1 MKASPLENIGAVL
14 FMIGALLS
22 FFSIAE
28 IPAMIGMAIGAL
40 LYFIGFKQRKHQG
53 GAVVAAQPTKQRFL
67 LVAGALAAGAVAGP
81 FLMRPSVLTFPPKI
95 AIIFWSL
102 NVVITGG
109 LIAFFLWKAAR
120 AGKEKP

>member
-1 MKASPLENIGAVL
+1 MKASPLEHIGAVL

-28 IPAMIGMAIGAL
+28 IPAMIGMAIGVL
-40 LYFIGFKQRKHQG
+40 MYFIGFKKRKRQG
-53 GAVVAAQPTKQRFL
+53 GAAAAAQPTRQRFL
-67 LVAGALAAGAVAGP
+67 LVAGLLAVGAVAGP
-81 FLMRPSVLTFPPKI
+81 FLMRPSVLTFPPKV

-109 LIAFFLWKAAR
+109 LIAFFLWKASR
-120 AGKEKP
+120 AGNEKP